1 MIKKVRDVMT
11 PDVETLEPS
20 DSVEEAARKMRL
32 FDAGLFP
39 VCETDRV
46 VGVLTDR
53 DITLRV
59 TAEGRDP
66 AATRVADVMTREPAC
81 VGEDADLWEAARVL
95 CERRVR
101 RLPVLD
107 RRGRLVGLISVGR
120 LAKMKEEKLAGHILK
135 AVVGPRAL

>member
-11 PDVETLEPS
+11 PDVESLEPS
-20 DSVEEAARKMRL
+20 DSVEEAARKMRI
-32 FDAGLFP
+32 FDVGLFP
-39 VCETDRV
+39 VCEGGRV

-59 TAEGRDP
+59 IAEGRDP
-66 AATRVADVMTREPAC
+66 AATRVADVMTREVAC
-81 VGEDADLWEAARVL
+81 VGDEADLWEAARIL

-107 RRGRLVGLISVGR
+107 RRGRLAGLISIGR
-120 LAKMKEEKLAGHILK
+120 LAKVKEEKLAGHVLK
-135 AVVGPRAL
+135 AVVGSRTP